1 MDKFNSDDKKEEKYL
16 MDKNIM
22 LKFDREYGDN
32 IIGIDEAGRG
42 PLAGPVVACAVKI
55 VNYVKEFEMIN
66 DSKKLTEKKREFLF
80 DIILANCEVGVGL
93 ANEKEID
100 KINILNATFLAM
112 RRAIEDLEAGGTKFD
127 LALIDGNH
135 KIRKYDNPQE
145 FVIKGDGKSLAI
157 AAASII
163 AKVSRDRIMIKYDEL
178 YPEYGFAKHKGYGTK
193 QHREAL
199 LKYGKIGCHRDSF
212 LTKILSSK
220 LF

>member
-1 MDKFNSDDKKEEKYL
+1 MEKNE
-16 MDKNIM
+16 NIM
-22 LKFDREYGDN
+22 LKFDKKYGDS

-55 VNYVKEFEMIN
+55 VNYVKEFDMIN

-80 DIILANCEVGVGL
+80 DLILANCEVGVGL

-100 KINILNATFLAM
+100 EINILNATFLAM
-112 RRAIEDLEAGGTKFD
+112 RRAIEDLEAGGTEFD

-135 KIRKYDNPQE
+135 KIRKYDLPQE

-157 AAASII
+157 AAASIV

-199 LKYGKIGCHRDSF
+199 LKNGKVGCHRESF
-212 LTKILSSK
+212 LTKILAPT

>member
-1 MDKFNSDDKKEEKYL
+1 MLEFDK
-16 MDKNIM
+16 
-22 LKFDREYGDN
+22 EYGN
-32 IIGIDEAGRG
+32 SIIGIDEAGRG
-42 PLAGPVVACAVKI
+42 PLAGPVVASAVKI
-55 VNYVKEFEMIN
+55 INYVEEFDMID

-80 DIILANCEVGVGL
+80 DLILANCEVGVGI

-100 KINILNATFLAM
+100 EINILNATFLAM
-112 RRAIEDLEAGGTKFD
+112 RRAIEDLEAEGTEFD

-135 KIRKYDNPQE
+135 KIREYDDPQE

-163 AKVSRDRIMIKYDEL
+163 AKVTRDRIMIKYGEL

-199 LKYGKIGCHRDSF
+199 LSHGKIDCHRNSF
-212 LTKILSSK
+212 LTKILAPT

>member
-1 MDKFNSDDKKEEKYL
+1 MDKFNSDNKKEERYF
-16 MDKNIM
+16 MDENIM

-100 KINILNATFLAM
+100 EINILNATFLAM
-112 RRAIEDLEAGGTKFD
+112 RRAIEDLEAEGTKFD

-220 LF
+220 LI

>member
-1 MDKFNSDDKKEEKYL
+1 MKMNRNAMLDFDK
-16 MDKNIM
+16 
-22 LKFDREYGDN
+22 EYGES

-42 PLAGPVVACAVKI
+42 PLAGPVVASAVKI
-55 VNYVKEFEMIN
+55 INYVKEFDMIN

-80 DIILANCEVGVGL
+80 DIILANCEVGVGI

-100 KINILNATFLAM
+100 EINILNATFLAM
-112 RRAIEDLEAGGTKFD
+112 RRAIDDLVIEGTKFD

-135 KIRKYDNPQE
+135 KIREYDAPQE

-199 LKYGKIGCHRDSF
+199 LKYGKIKCHRDSF
-212 LTKILSSK
+212 LTKILAPK

>member
-1 MDKFNSDDKKEEKYL
+1 
-16 MDKNIM
+16 M
-22 LKFDREYGDN
+22 LKFDKEYGDS

-42 PLAGPVVACAVKI
+42 PLAGPVVASAVKI
-55 VNYVKEFEMIN
+55 INYVEEFDMIN

-80 DIILANCEVGVGL
+80 DLILANCEVGVGI

-112 RRAIEDLEAGGTKFD
+112 RRAVEDLEAGGTEFD

-135 KIRKYDNPQE
+135 KIREYNDPQE

-163 AKVSRDRIMIKYDEL
+163 AKVTRDRIMVKYDEL

-199 LKYGKIGCHRDSF
+199 LSHGKSSCHRDSF
-212 LTKILSSK
+212 LTKILTPT